1 MTAET
6 KTSNVATA
14 VAAVQV
20 RQGEE
25 GASAGW
31 LTRLNKTI
39 AAFPGYVSA
48 PW

>member
-1 MTAET
+1 MTPKAE
-6 KTSNVATA
+6 TSNVATA

-25 GASAGW
+25 GAFAGW

-39 AAFPGYVSA
+39 AAFP
-48 PW
+48 